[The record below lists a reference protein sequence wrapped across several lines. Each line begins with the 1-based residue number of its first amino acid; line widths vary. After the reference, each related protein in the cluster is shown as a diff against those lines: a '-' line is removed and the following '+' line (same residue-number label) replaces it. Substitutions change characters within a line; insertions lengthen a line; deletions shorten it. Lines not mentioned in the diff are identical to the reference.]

1 MSKRKAVVIDEEPSE
16 EEWSDEE
23 NDEWCREVSLSPSD
37 ATEYWEE
44 AWLTDG
50 EDEWCAAMDLP
61 AGKRR
66 RLDVDENTD
75 SVDMQEGGALFEFS
89 LSEGSMPR
97 RWKNVVNKTRFTS
110 RLVQRRDATPS
121 DHLGQ
126 ELTNALQKVL
136 RTVVSTE
143 KGLHARDKAHFTMQ
157 SSAFSTKSN
166 HCFQSTQFE
175 VGELRESSVRFT
187 DYLAQLARQLN
198 SSQSFSSGDE
208 FELGVATIQMPREGG
223 TRKKY
228 DVVKAVVRH
237 IHKRC
242 VVKINNQDDSC
253 CARAL
258 VTMRAYVDEKSGD
271 FPQTSYDN
279 LPRVKPA
286 QTRQVRELMTL
297 AGVGEGP
304 CGLAELQKFQDVL
317 PDYQIKVV
325 HFGRPHMIIFSGPI
339 KPRKLL
345 LVLDRDHYDGCT
357 SFAAFFNRQQYC
369 YLCDSGFNEDDF
381 SHHPCEGR
389 RCPSCHDKECADYTR
404 QRENHR
410 RVHEQVPP
418 PTRQCVECWRSFYG
432 EECFQRHGVI
442 SNKVSNCKKFKKCQT
457 CSKSYEL
464 ELDKNG
470 RRKGRLHR
478 CGYGECTICD
488 KWCLLAE
495 HRCFI
500 QRLDDNVDKEKTKKV
515 SRDEVGARTVVTVE
529 GEEDEVDGKVTV
541 AKEPPLLVFAD
552 FEAVTDDDGV

>member
-1 MSKRKAVVIDEEPSE
+1 MSKRKPVVIDEEPSE

-75 SVDMQEGGALFEFS
+75 SVDVQEGGALFEFS

-110 RLVQRRDATPS
+110 RLVQHRDATPS
-121 DHLGQ
+121 DQLGQ

-136 RTVVSTE
+136 ITVVSTE
-143 KGLHARDKAHFTMQ
+143 KGLHARDKVHFTMQ

-208 FELGVATIQMPREGG
+208 FELGVTTIQMPREGG

-271 FPQTSYDN
+271 FPQTS
-279 LPRVKPA
+279 
-286 QTRQVRELMTL
+286 
-297 AGVGEGP
+297 
-304 CGLAELQKFQDVL
+304 
-317 PDYQIKVV
+317 
-325 HFGRPHMIIFSGPI
+325 
-339 KPRKLL
+339 
-345 LVLDRDHYDGCT
+345 
-357 SFAAFFNRQQYC
+357 
-369 YLCDSGFNEDDF
+369 
-381 SHHPCEGR
+381 
-389 RCPSCHDKECADYTR
+389 
-404 QRENHR
+404 
-410 RVHEQVPP
+410 
-418 PTRQCVECWRSFYG
+418 
-432 EECFQRHGVI
+432 
-442 SNKVSNCKKFKKCQT
+442 
-457 CSKSYEL
+457 
-464 ELDKNG
+464 
-470 RRKGRLHR
+470 
-478 CGYGECTICD
+478 
-488 KWCLLAE
+488 
-495 HRCFI
+495 
-500 QRLDDNVDKEKTKKV
+500 
-515 SRDEVGARTVVTVE
+515 
-529 GEEDEVDGKVTV
+529 
-541 AKEPPLLVFAD
+541 
-552 FEAVTDDDGV
+552 